1 MILYLHGFR
10 SSPQSNKAR
19 LLAQRMRELGRADQ
33 YVCPQLPAS
42 PRAAAA
48 LALGVA
54 QALAQASAQT
64 LGRAQPAGQLCIVGS
79 SLGGFYA
86 TWLAERLGC
95 RAVLLNPA
103 VWPMP
108 TLEQQ
113 VGISVDY
120 HTGAPFEFKREYIDE
135 LAELEVKQI
144 TQPQRYFLLAAS
156 GDEVLD
162 YRSMLA
168 HYPGAHTHLIDG
180 GDHAISDFAK
190 YLDPVLQVCDSG
202 APAR

>member
-19 LLAQRMRELGRADQ
+19 LLAQRMRELGRADE

-42 PRAAAA
+42 PRAAMA
-48 LALGVA
+48 LALG
-54 QALAQASAQT
+54 LAQATAQT
-64 LGRAQPAGQLCIVGS
+64 LPRAQPADQLCIIGS

-86 TWLAERLGC
+86 TALAERLGC

-120 HTGAPFEFKREYIDE
+120 HTGAPFEFKPEYIGE
-135 LAELEVKQI
+135 LAELAVGQI

-190 YLDPVLQVCDSG
+190 YLDPVLQFCDRG
-202 APAR
+202 VPAQ

>member
-10 SSPQSNKAR
+10 SSPQSAKAR
-19 LLAQRMRELGRADQ
+19 LLAQRMRELGRSDE

-42 PRAAAA
+42 PRAAIA
-48 LALGVA
+48 LALK
-54 QALAQASAQT
+54 LAE
-64 LGRAQPAGQLCIVGS
+64 AQPAGQLCIIGS

-86 TWLAERLGC
+86 TALAERLGC

-120 HTGAPFEFKREYIDE
+120 HTGAPFEFKPEYIGE
-135 LAELEVKQI
+135 LAELAVAQT

-162 YRSMLA
+162 YRRMLA
-168 HYPGAHTHLIDG
+168 YYPGAHTHLIDG
-180 GDHAISDFAK
+180 GDHAISDFPQ
-190 YLDPVLQVCDSG
+190 YLAQVLQFCDSG
-202 APAR
+202 AAGQ

>member
-10 SSPQSNKAR
+10 SSPQSAKAR
-19 LLAQRMRELGRADQ
+19 LLAQRMRELGRADE

-42 PRAAAA
+42 PRAAMA
-48 LALGVA
+48 LALG
-54 QALAQASAQT
+54 LAQASAQT
-64 LGRAQPAGQLCIVGS
+64 QAQPASQLCIIGS

-86 TWLAERLGC
+86 TALAERLGC

-103 VWPMP
+103 VWPMA

-120 HTGAPFEFKREYIDE
+120 HTGAPFEFKREYIGE
-135 LAELEVKQI
+135 LAELEVRQI

-162 YRSMLA
+162 YRRMLA

-190 YLDPVLQVCDSG
+190 YLDPVLQFCDRG